1 LFFTDS
7 DGRFSIQKIKA
18 GQYSLKLKDGYLAK
32 FESGT
37 VNINSSTS
45 LVFELKLST
54 SNNKPPIAA
63 VLVSPADNAVNQSLE
78 LNISWTATDPET
90 DVLTYEVTF
99 NMMLLVMLSFIQI

>member
-18 GQYSLKLKDGYLAK
+18 GQYSLKLKDYLAK

-63 VLVSPADNAVNQSLE
+63 VLVSPADNA
-78 LNISWTATDPET
+78 
-90 DVLTYEVTF
+90 
-99 NMMLLVMLSFIQI
+99 